1 MALTVRELMNEL
13 NEFLDEWE
21 DSATFQV
28 NYQGVCFDVNKINKD
43 DLANVVLF
51 IGSNEPEDEESE
63 DEESEESEDE
73 E

>member
-13 NEFLDEWE
+13 DELLDEFE

-28 NYQGVCFDVNKINKD
+28 DYQGVRFHVDKIDKD

-51 IGSNEPEDEESE
+51 IGSNEPEDEESQE
-63 DEESEESEDE
+63 
-73 E
+73 